1 MAATEPGAVI
11 SEFATL
17 FNKGDLDALISE
29 MYEDGAVFNPSPADE
44 PATGRAA
51 VGEVLK
57 GFLGLGGTLTVL
69 ATRTVQNGDIALTQS
84 RWRLE
89 IPGGDPMEN
98 ISAEIVRRQ
107 PDGTWKY
114 AIDNPWGALI
124 VDAG

>member
-17 FNKGDLDALISE
+17 FNKGDLDGLISE
-29 MYEDGAVFNPSPADE
+29 MYEEGAVFNPSPADE
-44 PATGRAA
+44 PAAGKAA
-51 VGEVLK
+51 VAEVLK

-69 ATRTVQNGDIALTQS
+69 ASRTVRNGDLALTQS

-89 IPGGDPMEN
+89 IPGGEPMEN
-98 ISAEIVRRQ
+98 TSAEVVRRQ

-124 VDAG
+124 VG